1 MKKYVTIFLSHLAMI
16 LEFFISMMLAVGII
30 LLCIRLAG
38 SLVHIPNLDVYPNY
52 EDLLESCFNLIIGV
66 ELIRMM
72 YYHTPDTVFE
82 VLIFAIARQIINDHS
97 SAYSSLIGVCAIA
110 VLFATRKYL
119 FCGFDL
125 LEKNIFRASSRIS
138 VVNKLMSCD
147 IPSANSSSTL
157 REVLLAKMEEENI
170 TPAVGACVYIDDVG
184 LRIDKMRDGKISR
197 IEVIHAIH

>member
-1 MKKYVTIFLSHLAMI
+1 MNKRVTAFLSKLAML
-16 LEFFISMMLAVGII
+16 LELFISIMLAIGII
-30 LLCIRLAG
+30 LLCFRLAS
-38 SLVHIPNLDVYPNY
+38 SLMHIPDLEAYPNY

-82 VLIFAIARQIINDHS
+82 VLLFAIARQVIVDHS
-97 SAYSSLIGVCAIA
+97 SALSSLIGVAAIA

-125 LEKNIFRASSRIS
+125 AEKSLFRGSSKIRTVNKIMQVEIPYQHEDDTLAQVMMAELEKDGIRP
-138 VVNKLMSCD
+138 K
-147 IPSANSSSTL
+147 TG
-157 REVLLAKMEEENI
+157 
-170 TPAVGACVYIDDVG
+170 TCVYLDDIG
-184 LRIDKMRDGKISR
+184 LKVEKMKEGKISR

>member
-1 MKKYVTIFLSHLAMI
+1 MKKYITLFLSRLAML
-16 LEFFISMMLAVGII
+16 LEFFISVMLAIGII
-30 LLCIRLAG
+30 LLCFRLAG

-52 EDLLESCFNLIIGV
+52 EDLLETCFNLIIGV

-82 VLIFAIARQIINDHS
+82 VLLFAIARQVIVDHS
-97 SAYSSLIGVCAIA
+97 SAVSSLIGVCAIA

-125 LEKNIFRASSRIS
+125 SEKSVFRASSKVSMI
-138 VVNKLMSCD
+138 NKIMDCH
-147 IPSANSSSTL
+147 IPCEEPALTL
-157 REVLLAKMEEENI
+157 RDVILSRFEAEGI
-170 TPAVGACVYIDDVG
+170 TPRVGACTYFDDVG
-184 LRIDKMRDGKISR
+184 LRVDKMHDGKISR